1 MEYHDMSTRFATV
14 RRLTLA
20 VACAAALAGCASKRA
35 TTPTEP
41 PPSTTV
47 DAGATTGAA
56 PTDPTSGSGL
66 ESAGTAADGGGI
78 AGPQGGL
85 LSQRVVYFEFD
96 RAEIRSEDAP
106 LVAAHA
112 AWLAA
117 NPGARI
123 RLEGH
128 TDERGTREYNI
139 GLGERRSQT
148 VRRALTLQGV
158 AENQVATV
166 SFGEERPAAAGEDEA
181 AWSQNRRVEILYVN

>member
-1 MEYHDMSTRFATV
+1 MSPRFAIV

-35 TTPTEP
+35 TTATEP

-47 DAGATTGAA
+47 DSGATTAAA
-56 PTDPTSGSGL
+56 PADATAGGGL
-66 ESAGTAADGGGI
+66 ESAGTVGEGGAV

-85 LSQRVVYFEFD
+85 LSQRVVYFAFD

-139 GLGERRSQT
+139 GLGERRAQT

-158 AENQVATV
+158 AENQLGTV
-166 SFGEERPAAAGEDEA
+166 SFGEERPAAAGEDDA

>member
-1 MEYHDMSTRFATV
+1 MESKTMIQTTPHF
-14 RRLTLA
+14 RRLLLA
-20 VACAAALAGCASKRA
+20 AVCAVALAGCASKRA
-35 TTPTEP
+35 TTPAEA
-41 PPSTTV
+41 PPSTSV
-47 DAGATTGAA
+47 DSGATTSAA
-56 PTDPTSGSGL
+56 PADATAATGL
-66 ESAGTAADGGGI
+66 ESAAGADGVLP
-78 AGPQGGL
+78 GPQGGL
-85 LSQRVVYFEFD
+85 LSTRVVYFAFD

-106 LVAAHA
+106 VVAAHA

-139 GLGERRSQT
+139 GLGERRAQT
-148 VRRALTLQGV
+148 VRRSLTLQGV

-166 SFGEERPAAAGEDEA
+166 SFGEERPAVAGEDES

>member
-1 MEYHDMSTRFATV
+1 MFQTATSTQ
-14 RRLTLA
+14 RLLLA
-20 VACAAALAGCASKRA
+20 VVCAAALAGCASKRA
-35 TTPTEP
+35 TTPAEP
-41 PPSTTV
+41 PASTTV
-47 DAGATTGAA
+47 DSGATTSAA
-56 PTDPTSGSGL
+56 PADAAAATGL
-66 ESAGTAADGGGI
+66 DSAAAGDGVL
-78 AGPQGGL
+78 AGPTGGL
-85 LSQRVVYFEFD
+85 LSQRVVYFAFD

-106 LVAAHA
+106 VVAAHA

-139 GLGERRSQT
+139 GLGERRAQT
-148 VRRALTLQGV
+148 VRRSLTLQGV

-166 SFGEERPAAAGEDEA
+166 SFGEERPAVAGEDDS

>member
-1 MEYHDMSTRFATV
+1 MSPRAASV
-14 RRLTLA
+14 SRLILA
-20 VACAAALAGCASKRA
+20 VVCAATLAGCASKRA
-35 TTPTEP
+35 ATPVEP
-41 PPSTTV
+41 PADAPV
-47 DAGATTGAA
+47 DTATTTGAA
-56 PTDPTSGSGL
+56 PVDATAGSAL
-66 ESAGTAADGGGI
+66 ESSSSSADAAGV

-85 LSQRVVYFEFD
+85 LSQRVIYFAFD

-106 LVAAHA
+106 MVAAHA

-117 NPGARI
+117 NPQARI

-158 AENQVATV
+158 ADNQIATV
-166 SFGEERPAAAGEDEA
+166 SFGEERPAAAGEDES

>member
-1 MEYHDMSTRFATV
+1 MSPRAATAS
-14 RRLTLA
+14 RLILA
-20 VACAAALAGCASKRA
+20 IVCAAALAGCASKRA
-35 TTPTEP
+35 ATPVEP
-41 PPSTTV
+41 SADSPV
-47 DAGATTGAA
+47 DTGATTAAA
-56 PTDPTSGSGL
+56 PVDVTAGSGL
-66 ESAGTAADGGGI
+66 ESSGAATDAGGV

-85 LSQRVVYFEFD
+85 LSQRIVYFAFD

-106 LVAAHA
+106 MVAAHA

-117 NPGARI
+117 NPQARI

-139 GLGERRSQT
+139 GLGERRAQT

-158 AENQVATV
+158 ADNQIATV

-181 AWSQNRRVEILYVN
+181 AWSQNRRVELLYVN